1 MWSRCWDETWA
12 GPARTGLVWGE
23 EWDTRKKGH
32 VRREERNRVGPGER
46 DVASLAGRT
55 EECALR
61 SLSMW
66 EGVCGNGGRGCGTE
80 GAGPKDLGGV

>member
-1 MWSRCWDETWA
+1 M
-12 GPARTGLVWGE
+12 
-23 EWDTRKKGH
+23 
-32 VRREERNRVGPGER
+32 GPGER
-46 DVASLAGRT
+46 DVASLAGRM